1 MLTQSCM
8 LTGLPP
14 CLTSQKLST
23 ARPEANLPGDSKSSH
38 VKSDLTAYNIQKVTL
53 FYFVLL
59 NLVYPV
65 AISYNI

>member
-14 CLTSQKLST
+14 CLTSQKL
-23 ARPEANLPGDSKSSH
+23 PGDSKSSQ